1 MNDSMAGAVDLTE
14 LATGG
19 VRLGV
24 RVKPG
29 GRTNRLVGS
38 HAGGLKVE
46 ITAAPERGKAN
57 EAVVKLLADLLD
69 VRRSDV
75 TIVSGLGSRNKTV
88 VLNGATIQQIAGRL
102 RGAGIQV
109 IQDSRFKIGD

>member
-1 MNDSMAGAVDLTE
+1 MSDSMAGAVDLVVP
-14 LATGG
+14 ATGG
-19 VRLGV
+19 VRLDV

-38 HAGGLKVE
+38 HAGALKVE
-46 ITAAPERGKAN
+46 VTAAPERGKAN
-57 EAVVKLLADLLD
+57 GAVIKLLADHLG

-88 VLNGATIQQIAGRL
+88 VLHGATVQQIAGRL
-102 RGAGIQV
+102 RQAGIPV
-109 IQDSRFKIGD
+109 IED